1 MRLLLGF
8 GLALLGVSAYGQL
21 PGTEK
26 PLGVTAQAMPQYLK
40 NAGLQER
47 LNQPLP
53 LGTSFVDAAGDVAG
67 AVCCALPP
75 DSFANRPREL
85 CFGAA

>member
-26 PLGVTAQAMPQYLK
+26 PLGATAQAMPQYLK

-53 LGTSFVDAAGDVAG
+53 LGT
-67 AVCCALPP
+67 
-75 DSFANRPREL
+75 
-85 CFGAA
+85 